1 MRKLFASTLL
11 ILAAGLAQAEEQRV
25 QVHYVNTEK
34 FADFGRSQWDR
45 ERNQQDFKALFE
57 EVAAKLP
64 AGRQLSIKV
73 LDVNL
78 AGELEWVRR
87 ATSEIRVLRD
97 VTWPMVEFEYT
108 LSENGRVLK
117 SDTVRLSDMGYL
129 QGGFFTAAQQST
141 HLRYERRMLD
151 RWYRGT
157 IEGRKR

>member
-1 MRKLFASTLL
+1 MKKPSSKIREEIGRLQEQLKQAETREAER
-11 ILAAGLAQAEEQRV
+11 IGRLALRAGLGDIEIEDSDLVTA
-25 QVHYVNTEK
+25 
-34 FADFGRSQWDR
+34 
-45 ERNQQDFKALFE
+45 FE

-151 RWYRGT
+151 RWYRDT
-157 IEGRKR
+157 IEGHKR